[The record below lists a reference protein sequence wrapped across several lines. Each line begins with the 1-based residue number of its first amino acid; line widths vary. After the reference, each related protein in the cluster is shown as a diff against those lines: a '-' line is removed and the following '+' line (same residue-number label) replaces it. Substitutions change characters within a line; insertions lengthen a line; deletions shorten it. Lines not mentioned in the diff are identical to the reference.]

1 MGSDYTIIF
10 INKAHISQLNK
21 YIYEIPC
28 GSYGQMYL
36 KTKSAVTSEN
46 ISTKDDKKGNTVAM
60 EQALN
65 RNVKREASP
74 RQSAKGIAEG
84 INLTLLDS
92 QADKTHYTHVL
103 RINNNLSSSKRT

>member
-36 KTKSAVTSEN
+36 KTKSAATSEN
-46 ISTKDDKKGNTVAM
+46 ISTKDDKKGNTL

-74 RQSAKGIAEG
+74 RQTAKGIAEG